1 MFNKDKEPLK
11 TLQFKSRAEAF
22 NYMLTYLLNEKKI
35 EPAEAAKQANEFAEI
50 FAINMGIPLQ
60 VEPELKGVD
69 KYISIAQK
77 IGNYL
82 SENPKII
89 EYGIPAITFIAG
101 LFTGKKVE
109 EAEDR
114 RPPYQSIRK
123 PFADGQEQRVEPPI
137 DFSKID

>member
-1 MFNKDKEPLK
+1 MGVFSKDEPKALD
-11 TLQFKSRAEAF
+11 FKSRAEAF
-22 NYMLTYLLNEKKI
+22 NYMLSYLINEKKV
-35 EPAEAAKQANEFAEI
+35 EPADAAKQANAFAEI

-89 EYGIPAITFIAG
+89 EYGIPAVTFIAG

-109 EAEDR
+109 EAEDH
-114 RPPYQSIRK
+114 RPPYRSIRER
-123 PFADGQEQRVEPPI
+123 PDNQPEQPI
-137 DFSKID
+137 NFDNID